1 MIELQ
6 HLEKRYGPQLAV
18 DDLNLVFPEGQVTA
32 LLGPSGCG
40 KTTTLRMINR
50 LIEPTG
56 GRVLIGGQ
64 DTRNLRPE
72 ELRRRIG
79 YVIQQIGLFPHLN
92 VAQNVATV
100 PDLLGQD
107 RNATA
112 RRVDELL
119 ELVGLDPELYRA
131 KKPSELSG
139 GQAQRVGVA
148 RALAADPPLLLMD
161 EPFGALDPLAREH
174 LQNAFRAIQRQLHK
188 TVVMVTHDID
198 EALRLG
204 DRIALMNA
212 RRPDHAACHPVRAGV
227 SGRGRHAAATGRA
240 NRRRVHDPLH
250 RLLVAHAPCRHG
262 RADRPERPA
271 ARRHRCP
278 DTAPGRPACG
288 RADLVR
294 PARRGPRS
302 MTPGRLLWP
311 VLLLVSLIPGVLPAL
326 IGLLNVGEVPATFDP
341 PLWKLTL
348 LHLALVLGATTLVV
362 LVGLPL
368 AVAVTRP
375 GRDALRQL
383 AETLAGLG
391 QTVPTFAIL
400 ALAVPALGFG
410 WKPTLL
416 GLFVYGLM
424 PVLSSSIAAFR
435 GVDRAVLDAARSMGM
450 TTRQQLMRVELPLAR
465 PLILAGLR
473 TSVVYNVGT
482 ATVGAALGAGGLGEP
497 IINGLSQQ
505 NTALVLVGAVL
516 AALLALSLDA
526 LLGHLEKAV

>member
-1 MIELQ
+1 MTGSSVPPSL
-6 HLEKRYGPQLAV
+6 LAESLTRSFGAV
-18 DDLNLVFPEGQVTA
+18 QAARDVSLTVEAGETLA

-100 PDLLGQD
+100 PDLLGQA

-212 RRPDHAACHPVRAGV
+212 GRLEQFGTPEELVFHPATPFVSQFLGEDIVLRRLAAVPLEGFVRPGAAGEGGV
-227 SGRGRHAAATGRA
+227 PTVPS
-240 NRRRVHDPLH
+240 
-250 RLLVAHAPCRHG
+250 
-262 RADRPERPA
+262 
-271 ARRHRCP
+271 RCP
-278 DTAPGRPACG
+278 
-288 RADLVR
+288 
-294 PARRGPRS
+294 
-302 MTPGRLLWP
+302 
-311 VLLLVSLIPGVLPAL
+311 PAL
-326 IGLLNVGEVPATFDP
+326 P
-341 PLWKLTL
+341 
-348 LHLALVLGATTLVV
+348 
-362 LVGLPL
+362 
-368 AVAVTRP
+368 
-375 GRDALRQL
+375 
-383 AETLAGLG
+383 
-391 QTVPTFAIL
+391 
-400 ALAVPALGFG
+400 
-410 WKPTLL
+410 
-416 GLFVYGLM
+416 
-424 PVLSSSIAAFR
+424 
-435 GVDRAVLDAARSMGM
+435 
-450 TTRQQLMRVELPLAR
+450 
-465 PLILAGLR
+465 
-473 TSVVYNVGT
+473 
-482 ATVGAALGAGGLGEP
+482 
-497 IINGLSQQ
+497 
-505 NTALVLVGAVL
+505 
-516 AALLALSLDA
+516 
-526 LLGHLEKAV
+526 

>member
-204 DRIALMNA
+204 DRIVLMNA
-212 RRPDHAACHPVRAGV
+212 GRLEQFGTPDDLI
-227 SGRGRHAAATGRA
+227 T
-240 NRRRVHDPLH
+240 
-250 RLLVAHAPCRHG
+250 
-262 RADRPERPA
+262 RPA
-271 ARRHRCP
+271 TP
-278 DTAPGRPACG
+278 F
-288 RADLVR
+288 VR
-294 PARRGPRS
+294 EF
-302 MTPGRLLWP
+302 L
-311 VLLLVSLIPGVLPAL
+311 
-326 IGLLNVGEVPATFDP
+326 GEDAT
-341 PLWKLTL
+341 
-348 LHLALVLGATTLVV
+348 
-362 LVGLPL
+362 
-368 AVAVTRP
+368 
-375 GRDALRQL
+375 LRQL
-383 AETLAGLG
+383 AGRTAAEFMTP
-391 QTVPTFAIL
+391 QTACS
-400 ALAVPALGFG
+400 
-410 WKPTLL
+410 WPTL
-416 GLFVYGLM
+416 
-424 PVLSSSIAAFR
+424 PA
-435 GVDRAVLDAARSMGM
+435 DTDAR
-450 TTRQQLMRVELPLAR
+450 
-465 PLILAGLR
+465 
-473 TSVVYNVGT
+473 
-482 ATVGAALGAGGLGEP
+482 
-497 IINGLSQQ
+497 
-505 NTALVLVGAVL
+505 TALSVLLREGT
-516 AALLALSLDA
+516 DA
-526 LLGHLEKAV
+526 LTLLRDGQPVGELIWSALRDAGRAP